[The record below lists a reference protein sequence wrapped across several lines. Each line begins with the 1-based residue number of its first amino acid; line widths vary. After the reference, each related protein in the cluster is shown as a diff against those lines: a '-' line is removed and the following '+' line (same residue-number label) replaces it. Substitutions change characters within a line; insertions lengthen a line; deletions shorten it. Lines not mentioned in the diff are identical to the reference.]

1 VLTRTKAWQ
10 ALQEHWR
17 NISQR
22 HMRDLFD
29 EDPQRFERFSL
40 KVGDVLCDY
49 SRNRMVAK
57 TMALL
62 CALAREVG
70 LEEKIGRMFAGERI
84 NVTEQRAALHVA
96 LRNRANRPMAVD
108 GRDVMPRVNA
118 VLDKMRRFCDQVR
131 REQWRGYTGRPVRD
145 VVNIGIGGSDLGP
158 RMVVEALRPYG
169 RKGPRVHFVANID
182 PADLA
187 LTLAELRPETTLFVI
202 ASKTFGTQE
211 TLANAHA
218 ARDWFLAAAGD
229 EQHIAR
235 HFVAVSTHVDKVRA
249 FGIDPDNM
257 FEFWDWVGG
266 RYSLW
271 SAIGL
276 SIALAIGMERF
287 EDLLAGAH
295 LVDEHF
301 RTAPLERNL
310 PVILG
315 LLGLWYI
322 NVFGAQSHAVL
333 PYARCLGRFPAYLQQ
348 ADMESNGKRV
358 TCAGAPV
365 GCATAPVLWGEPG
378 TNGQHAFFQ
387 LLHQGTRLVPA
398 DFLVPLFSHYAPD
411 GHQEMLLA
419 NCLAQ
424 GEALMRG
431 RTMDEAR
438 QAMVEDGLDQARI
451 AALLPHRVF
460 PGNRPSNTLLFD
472 KLTPRVLGT
481 LIALYEHKIFVQGAL
496 WDINSFD
503 QWGVELG
510 KQLAGTLLSDIR
522 GQTPPT
528 SHDAS
533 TAGLL
538 RHIREGRRRG

>member
-1 VLTRTKAWQ
+1 MLTRTKAWQ
-10 ALQEHWR
+10 DLQEHWQDV
-17 NISQR
+17 SPR
-22 HMRDLFD
+22 HMRDLFA
-29 EDPQRFERFSL
+29 EDPGRFERFSL
-40 KVGDVLCDY
+40 RVGDVLCDY
-49 SRNRMVAK
+49 SRNRMVAQ
-57 TMALL
+57 TMTLL
-62 CALAREVG
+62 CALAREAG
-70 LEEKIGRMFAGERI
+70 LPEKIERMFAGERI
-84 NVTEQRAALHVA
+84 NLTEQRAALHVA
-96 LRNRANRPMAVD
+96 LRNRVNRPITVD
-108 GRDVMPRVNA
+108 GRDVMPQVNA
-118 VLDKMRRFCDQVR
+118 VLDKMRRFCEQVR
-131 REQWRGYTGRPVRD
+131 QGQWRGYTGQPVRD

-158 RMVVEALRPYG
+158 RMAVEALRPYG
-169 RKGPRVHFVANID
+169 RKDLRAHFVANID

-187 LTLAELRPETTLFVI
+187 LTLADLQPETTLFVI

-218 ARDWFLAAAGD
+218 ARDWFLTAAGD
-229 EQHIAR
+229 ERHIAR
-235 HFVAVSTHVDKVRA
+235 HFVAVSTHAERVQA
-249 FGIDPDNM
+249 FGIDPNNM

-276 SIALAIGMERF
+276 PIALAIGMERF
-287 EDLLAGAH
+287 EELLTGAH

-315 LLGLWYI
+315 LLGVWYI
-322 NVFGAQSHAVL
+322 NFFGAQSHAIL
-333 PYARCLGRFPAYLQQ
+333 PYSRCLGHFPAYLQQ
-348 ADMESNGKRV
+348 ADMESNGKGV

-365 GCATAPVLWGEPG
+365 GYDTAPVLWGQPG

-398 DFLVPLFSHYAPD
+398 DFLAPLLGHYAPD
-411 GHQEMLLA
+411 DHQQMLLA

-424 GEALMRG
+424 GEALMLG
-431 RTMDEAR
+431 RTAQEAHR
-438 QAMVEDGLDQARI
+438 QMIADGLDETRI

-510 KQLAGTLLSDIR
+510 KQLAGTLLAEIR
-522 GQTPPT
+522 GEQT
-528 SHDAS
+528 SAGHDAS

-538 RHIREGRRRG
+538 RHVREGRRRV